1 MISKILSDN
10 LTYAQVNSESPNI
23 CFLHG
28 WGGESNDWKNISK
41 DFECIVIDIP
51 GFGKSVPFEQ
61 SGSPEFYAEYLV
73 ELIPDSVEI
82 IVGVS
87 FGGVIAVHLSQL
99 KKYQSKKIGNTLIFV
114 SVISLII
121 QSLLV
126 SYTYTINENIGSFYL
141 FYAVV
146 VLFTLTFLYVYR
158 FQMNEKYYLYW
169 GIALLYLMG
178 LEMRTIDTIGEYLN

>member
-1 MISKILSDN
+1 METSTLNFIGTVSATICGIS
-10 LTYAQVNSESPNI
+10 
-23 CFLHG
+23 
-28 WGGESNDWKNISK
+28 
-41 DFECIVIDIP
+41 
-51 GFGKSVPFEQ
+51 GFMMLAMNF
-61 SGSPEFYAEYLV
+61 
-73 ELIPDSVEI
+73 I
-82 IVGVS
+82 
-87 FGGVIAVHLSQL
+87 
-99 KKYQSKKIGNTLIFV
+99 KKYQSKKIGNNLIFV
-114 SVISLII
+114 SVNSLII

-126 SYTYTINENIGSFYL
+126 SYTYTLNENIGSFYL

>member
-1 MISKILSDN
+1 METSTLNFIGTVSATICGISGLMM
-10 LTYAQVNSESPNI
+10 LTMNFI
-23 CFLHG
+23 
-28 WGGESNDWKNISK
+28 
-41 DFECIVIDIP
+41 
-51 GFGKSVPFEQ
+51 
-61 SGSPEFYAEYLV
+61 
-73 ELIPDSVEI
+73 
-82 IVGVS
+82 
-87 FGGVIAVHLSQL
+87 
-99 KKYQSKKIGNTLIFV
+99 KKYQSKIIGNTLIFV

>member
-1 MISKILSDN
+1 METSTLNLIGTVSATICGIS
-10 LTYAQVNSESPNI
+10 
-23 CFLHG
+23 
-28 WGGESNDWKNISK
+28 
-41 DFECIVIDIP
+41 
-51 GFGKSVPFEQ
+51 GFMMLAMNF
-61 SGSPEFYAEYLV
+61 
-73 ELIPDSVEI
+73 I
-82 IVGVS
+82 
-87 FGGVIAVHLSQL
+87 
-99 KKYQSKKIGNTLIFV
+99 KKYQSKKMGNTLIFV

-146 VLFTLTFLYVYR
+146 VLFTLTFLYIYR

>member
-1 MISKILSDN
+1 METSTLNFIGTVSATICGISGLMM
-10 LTYAQVNSESPNI
+10 LTMNFI
-23 CFLHG
+23 
-28 WGGESNDWKNISK
+28 
-41 DFECIVIDIP
+41 
-51 GFGKSVPFEQ
+51 
-61 SGSPEFYAEYLV
+61 
-73 ELIPDSVEI
+73 
-82 IVGVS
+82 
-87 FGGVIAVHLSQL
+87 
-99 KKYQSKKIGNTLIFV
+99 KKYQNKKIGNTLIFV

>member
-1 MISKILSDN
+1 METSTLNFIGTVSATICGIS
-10 LTYAQVNSESPNI
+10 
-23 CFLHG
+23 
-28 WGGESNDWKNISK
+28 
-41 DFECIVIDIP
+41 
-51 GFGKSVPFEQ
+51 GFMMLAMNF
-61 SGSPEFYAEYLV
+61 
-73 ELIPDSVEI
+73 I
-82 IVGVS
+82 
-87 FGGVIAVHLSQL
+87 

-126 SYTYTINENIGSFYL
+126 SYTYTLNENIGSFYL

-158 FQMNEKYYLYW
+158 LQMNEKYYLYW

-178 LEMRTIDTIGEYLN
+178 LEIRTIDTIGEYLN

>member
-1 MISKILSDN
+1 METSTLNFIGTDSATICGIS
-10 LTYAQVNSESPNI
+10 
-23 CFLHG
+23 
-28 WGGESNDWKNISK
+28 
-41 DFECIVIDIP
+41 
-51 GFGKSVPFEQ
+51 GFMMLAMKF
-61 SGSPEFYAEYLV
+61 
-73 ELIPDSVEI
+73 I
-82 IVGVS
+82 
-87 FGGVIAVHLSQL
+87 

-146 VLFTLTFLYVYR
+146 VVFTLTFLYVYR

>member
-1 MISKILSDN
+1 METSTLNFIGTVSATICGISGFSM
-10 LTYAQVNSESPNI
+10 LTMN
-23 CFLHG
+23 FK
-28 WGGESNDWKNISK
+28 KN
-41 DFECIVIDIP
+41 
-51 GFGKSVPFEQ
+51 
-61 SGSPEFYAEYLV
+61 
-73 ELIPDSVEI
+73 
-82 IVGVS
+82 
-87 FGGVIAVHLSQL
+87 
-99 KKYQSKKIGNTLIFV
+99 YQSKKFGNTLIFL

-126 SYTYTINENIGSFYL
+126 SYTYTLNENIGSFYL

>member
-1 MISKILSDN
+1 MDTSTLNFIGTLSATICGISGIVMLSMN
-10 LTYAQVNSESPNI
+10 FLTN
-23 CFLHG
+23 
-28 WGGESNDWKNISK
+28 
-41 DFECIVIDIP
+41 
-51 GFGKSVPFEQ
+51 
-61 SGSPEFYAEYLV
+61 
-73 ELIPDSVEI
+73 
-82 IVGVS
+82 
-87 FGGVIAVHLSQL
+87 
-99 KKYQSKKIGNTLIFV
+99 YQSKKVGNILIFISV
-114 SVISLII
+114 SSLII

>member
-1 MISKILSDN
+1 METSTLNFIGMVSATICGISGFIMLIMN
-10 LTYAQVNSESPNI
+10 
-23 CFLHG
+23 FM
-28 WGGESNDWKNISK
+28 KN
-41 DFECIVIDIP
+41 
-51 GFGKSVPFEQ
+51 
-61 SGSPEFYAEYLV
+61 
-73 ELIPDSVEI
+73 
-82 IVGVS
+82 
-87 FGGVIAVHLSQL
+87 
-99 KKYQSKKIGNTLIFV
+99 YQSKKIGNTLIFV

-178 LEMRTIDTIGEYLN
+178 LEMRTINTIGEYLN

>member
-1 MISKILSDN
+1 METSTLNFIGTVSATICGISGLMNFI
-10 LTYAQVNSESPNI
+10 
-23 CFLHG
+23 
-28 WGGESNDWKNISK
+28 
-41 DFECIVIDIP
+41 
-51 GFGKSVPFEQ
+51 
-61 SGSPEFYAEYLV
+61 
-73 ELIPDSVEI
+73 
-82 IVGVS
+82 
-87 FGGVIAVHLSQL
+87 
-99 KKYQSKKIGNTLIFV
+99 KKYQSKKIGNTLIFI